1 MGTSNNGEKDHV
13 HETEFKRFAAKRIIF
28 FTLIGVVAIWVVGV
42 VIGHFEKPAGVQTAK
57 KSESHVVHESSK
69 NSPQPETLHE
79 AIEKSPAHTLPEDKG
94 HETTDSPKESE
105 KDTAGDIM
113 TTDFIALNKDLT
125 AKEAV
130 EFLKGTHQEIKQPTQ
145 MFVVDAHETLV
156 GVITQNQLLFAS
168 AETILEDIVTT
179 DIYTANIGLDM
190 ERVKALID
198 QHHLPSVPV
207 IDKTNKLVGVVSAN
221 QVLHLAKQDVVKAP
235 SHAPAPVHETPAPV
249 HDAQAPT
256 YETPAPA
263 HDAQSPTHE
272 TPAPTHEAQAPTHET
287 PAPAHETQAPTNET
301 PAPAHETQA
310 PTHKTPAPA
319 HETQAPTHKAPAHGV
334 QKAADTKPK
343 AKGVAFVEATIAPL
357 DYELNERFW
366 GWRSNDILDFTDNI
380 NSFQLGVLEVT
391 RRTVV
396 ALTER
401 ISRTGATAAFDE
413 NLESAMN
420 WLMIKARKYWFPSP
434 ESKYNASLNELRNY
448 KEKLEKGEAN
458 FHTRSDN
465 LIPLLMAYED
475 LLGSCEENLVKT
487 EEDDGSPVSFFKAD
501 DYFFYTKGVVSA
513 MGTILEAVME
523 EFMVTLEA
531 RRGIEVLHH
540 AIESCHHASEVDPLI
555 ITNSPLNGVF
565 ANHRANMAAPLSH
578 ARFYIGVLIKTLS
591 T

>member
-1 MGTSNNGEKDHV
+1 MTDLSARVLWRINCLNGDIMGNPNNGEKDQI
-13 HETEFKRFAAKRIIF
+13 HETEFKRFAAKRIIL
-28 FTLIGVVAIWVVGV
+28 FTLLGVVAIWVVGV
-42 VIGHFEKPAGVQTAK
+42 VIGYFEKPAGVQTAR

-79 AIEKSPAHTLPEDKG
+79 AIDKAPTHTLPEDEG
-94 HETTDSPKESE
+94 HEMADSPKESE

-130 EFLKGTHQEIKQPTQ
+130 EFLKGTHQEITQPTQ
-145 MFVVDAHETLV
+145 IFVVDEHETLM
-156 GVITQNQLLFAS
+156 GVITLDQLLFAS
-168 AETILEDIVTT
+168 AESILEDIVTT
-179 DIYTANIGLDM
+179 DIYTVNIGLNM

-207 IDKTNKLVGVVSAN
+207 IDKTNKLVGVINAN
-221 QVLHLAKQDVVKAP
+221 QVLHLAKQDIVKAP
-235 SHAPAPVHETPAPV
+235 SHTPAPVHETPAPV
-249 HDAQAPT
+249 H
-256 YETPAPA
+256 
-263 HDAQSPTHE
+263 
-272 TPAPTHEAQAPTHET
+272 EA
-287 PAPAHETQAPTNET
+287 
-301 PAPAHETQA
+301 
-310 PTHKTPAPA
+310 
-319 HETQAPTHKAPAHGV
+319 QAPTHKAPTPTHEVEKKPEHPLPTTHKKTTTEHGKAPTHGV
-334 QKAADTKPK
+334 HKAAETKPR

-357 DYELNERFW
+357 NYELNERFW
-366 GWRSNDILDFTDNI
+366 GWRSNDILDFTDNV
-380 NSFQLGVLEVT
+380 NNFQLGVLEVT

-434 ESKYNASLNELRNY
+434 ESKYNASLKELTIY
-448 KEKLEKGEAN
+448 KEKLERGEAN

-487 EEDDGSPVSFFKAD
+487 MEDDGSPVSFFKAD
-501 DYFFYTKGVVSA
+501 DYFFYTKGVAST

-523 EFMVTLEA
+523 DFMVTIES

-540 AIESCHHASEVDPLI
+540 AIESCHHASEVDPWI
-555 ITNSPLNGVF
+555 ITNSPLNGVL

>member
-1 MGTSNNGEKDHV
+1 MGNSNNGENDQI
-13 HETEFKRFAAKRIIF
+13 HETEFKRFAAKRIIL

-42 VIGHFEKPAGVQTAK
+42 AIGYFEQPAGVQTAK
-57 KSESHVVHESSK
+57 KSDSHVAHESSK
-69 NSPQPETLHE
+69 NSPQPETLHK
-79 AIEKSPAHTLPEDKG
+79 AIEKSPAHTLPEDEG
-94 HETTDSPKESE
+94 NETIDSPKESE

-125 AKEAV
+125 VYEAV
-130 EFLKGTHQEIKQPTQ
+130 EFLKGTHQEIKQSAQ
-145 MFVVDAHETLV
+145 MFVVDESETLV
-156 GVITQNQLLFAS
+156 GVVTQNQLLFAS
-168 AETILEDIVTT
+168 TETALEDIMTT
-179 DIYTANIGLDM
+179 DIHTVKMGLDM

-198 QHHLPSVPV
+198 QQHLPSVPV
-207 IDKTNKLVGVVSAN
+207 IDMANKLVGVIDAD
-221 QVLHLAKQDVVKAP
+221 QVLHLAKQDIVKAP
-235 SHAPAPVHETPAPV
+235 SHAPAPM
-249 HDAQAPT
+249 
-256 YETPAPA
+256 
-263 HDAQSPTHE
+263 
-272 TPAPTHEAQAPTHET
+272 HET
-287 PAPAHETQAPTNET
+287 PAPAHEAKAPTHKA
-301 PAPAHETQA
+301 PAPAHEAKA
-310 PTHKTPAPA
+310 PTHKAPAPA
-319 HETQAPTHKAPAHGV
+319 HEAKAPTHKAPAHGV
-334 QKAADTKPK
+334 HKAAETKPR
-343 AKGVAFVEATIAPL
+343 AKGVAFVEATVAPL

-366 GWRSNDILDFTDNI
+366 GWRSNDILDFTDNV
-380 NSFQLGVLEVT
+380 NNFQLGVLEVT

-434 ESKYNASLNELRNY
+434 ESKYNASLKELRIY

-523 EFMVTLEA
+523 EFMATLEA
-531 RRGIEVLHH
+531 RRGTEVLHH
-540 AIESCHHASEVDPLI
+540 AIVSCHHASEVDPWV
-555 ITNSPLNGVF
+555 ITNSPLNGVL

>member
-1 MGTSNNGEKDHV
+1 MADLSAKVRWRINCLNGDIMGTSNNGEKDHV

-179 DIYTANIGLDM
+179 DIYTVDIGLDM

-235 SHAPAPVHETPAPV
+235 SHAPAPVHETPAP
-249 HDAQAPT
+249 
-256 YETPAPA
+256 A
-263 HDAQSPTHE
+263 HD
-272 TPAPTHEAQAPTHET
+272 AQAPTHET
-287 PAPAHETQAPTNET
+287 PAPAHEA
-301 PAPAHETQA
+301 QA
-310 PTHKTPAPA
+310 PTHETVEKKPEHPSPAAHKKTTAE
-319 HETQAPTHKAPAHGV
+319 HGETPAHGAH
-334 QKAADTKPK
+334 KAADTKPK

>member
-1 MGTSNNGEKDHV
+1 MLNPNNGEKDQI
-13 HETEFKRFAAKRIIF
+13 HETEFKKFATKRIIF
-28 FTLIGVVAIWVVGV
+28 FTLIGVVAIWVVSV
-42 VIGHFEKPAGVQTAK
+42 AIGYFEKPAGVQKAK
-57 KSESHVVHESSK
+57 ESEGHVAHESSK
-69 NSPQPETLHE
+69 NSPQPEISHK
-79 AIEKSPAHTLPEDKG
+79 AIKKSPAHTLPGDKG

-113 TTDFIALNKDLT
+113 TTDFIALNQDLT
-125 AKEAV
+125 VDEAV

-168 AETILEDIVTT
+168 AETMLEDIVTT
-179 DIYTANIGLDM
+179 DIYTVNIGLDM

-207 IDKTNKLVGVVSAN
+207 IDKTNKLVGVINAN
-221 QVLHLAKQDVVKAP
+221 QVLHLAKQDTVKAP
-235 SHAPAPVHETPAPV
+235 GHAPAPL
-249 HDAQAPT
+249 
-256 YETPAPA
+256 
-263 HDAQSPTHE
+263 
-272 TPAPTHEAQAPTHET
+272 HET
-287 PAPAHETQAPTNET
+287 PAPAHKAQVPEHET
-301 PAPAHETQA
+301 PAPAHKAQA
-310 PTHKTPAPA
+310 PEHETPAPA
-319 HETQAPTHKAPAHGV
+319 HKAQAPTHKAPTPTHETVEKKPEHPSPAIHKKTTAEHGETPAHGA
-334 QKAADTKPK
+334 QKAAEAKPR

-366 GWRSNDILDFTDNI
+366 GWRSNDILDFTDNV
-380 NSFQLGVLEVT
+380 NNFQLGVLEVT

-396 ALTER
+396 SLTER

-434 ESKYNASLNELRNY
+434 ESKYNASLNELKIY

-487 EEDDGSPVSFFKAD
+487 HEDDGSSVSFFKAD

-523 EFMVTLEA
+523 EFMATLEA

-540 AIESCHHASEVDPLI
+540 AIESCHHASEVDPWI